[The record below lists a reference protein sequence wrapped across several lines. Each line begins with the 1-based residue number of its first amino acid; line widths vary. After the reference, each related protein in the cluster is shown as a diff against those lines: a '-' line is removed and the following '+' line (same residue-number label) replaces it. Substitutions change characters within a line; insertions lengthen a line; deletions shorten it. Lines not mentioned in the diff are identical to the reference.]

1 MFQIVEKFMIHFFHV
16 VVPFILQN
24 TMPVCRYFEIM
35 IIALLLTTLNNHNF
49 CNGRLKINI
58 AYETSDVLMSWKQV
72 GLFEPIF
79 CTMLLQMRSML

>member
-24 TMPVCRYFEIM
+24 TMPVYRDFEIM

-49 CNGRLKINI
+49 YNGRLKINI

-72 GLFEPIF
+72 GSF
-79 CTMLLQMRSML
+79 